1 MKKVNVVFDFVH
13 LPISG
18 KVAKGRNIITDMMNN
33 PNFPT
38 PDISLDLVKELT
50 DLLENRSLAAQNGGK
65 AETTLMHQTETVW
78 DDAMRKMARYVERIA
93 NDDPAIILS
102 AGFNL
107 SKQPLPYQRPELS
120 AEQGEKSGTIL
131 LRRQAV
137 PGAKSYIWQ
146 YCINTLPENESG
158 WTFAAATSKA
168 STEIDNLIPVSKYW
182 FRVAAVTPQG
192 VTAYNDPIMHIIA

>member
-1 MKKVNVVFDFVH
+1 
-13 LPISG
+13 
-18 KVAKGRNIITDMMNN
+18 
-33 PNFPT
+33 
-38 PDISLDLVKELT
+38 
-50 DLLENRSLAAQNGGK
+50 
-65 AETTLMHQTETVW
+65 MHQTETVW

-131 LRRQAV
+131 LRRQAI

-146 YCINTLPENESG
+146 YCINTLPENDSG
-158 WTFAAATSKA
+158 WTFAEATSKA
-168 STEIDNLIPVSKYW
+168 STEIDNLTPVSKYW
-182 FRVAAVTPQG
+182 FRVAAVTSQG

>member
-1 MKKVNVVFDFVH
+1 
-13 LPISG
+13 
-18 KVAKGRNIITDMMNN
+18 
-33 PNFPT
+33 
-38 PDISLDLVKELT
+38 
-50 DLLENRSLAAQNGGK
+50 
-65 AETTLMHQTETVW
+65 MHQTETVW

-168 STEIDNLIPVSKYW
+168 STEIDNLTPVSKYW